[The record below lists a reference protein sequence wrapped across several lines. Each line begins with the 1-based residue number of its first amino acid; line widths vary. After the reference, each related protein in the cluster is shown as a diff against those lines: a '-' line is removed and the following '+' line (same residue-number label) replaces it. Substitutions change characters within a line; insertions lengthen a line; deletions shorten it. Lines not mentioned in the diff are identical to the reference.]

1 MAAEARKDGG
11 VGLNLLLHDAGFTQ
25 RPSLKIVIRRVAA

>member
-11 VGLNLLLHDAGFTQ
+11 VGLNLLLHDHGFYD
-25 RPSLKIVIRRVAA
+25 RPTMKIVIRRVAA

>member
-11 VGLNLLLHDAGFTQ
+11 VGLNLLLHDHGFME
-25 RPSLKIVIRRVAA
+25 RPELKIVIRRQAA